1 MKHAA
6 LSEDSANLPRLIV
19 TGFVAPVTTRQQNPI
34 QFIVIYKPDCN
45 RGVAAQARPI
55 TEKLLMNGPAMR
67 GSLIIAP

>member
-19 TGFVAPVTTRQQNPI
+19 TGYDDPVTTRQQNPN
-34 QFIVIYKPDCN
+34 QLIVINKPATGSSAN
-45 RGVAAQARPI
+45 QARPI
-55 TEKLLMNGPAMR
+55 TEKLFINGPAMR